1 MSIDQ
6 LAESGEIAV
15 TKTAPKIMRP
25 FASWF
30 VTIYFIAVAVYS
42 LIFAFLYDPYCL
54 PLYVQAGLAI
64 ASAVGVFMLKRWSLW
79 LSAISMPLILVVELS
94 AYSYSTTTSGFNPNP
109 NVLLMHLSYLII
121 MILAVFSALFLVD
134 KRREFK

>member
-6 LAESGEIAV
+6 LAESGDIAV

-30 VTIYFIAVAVYS
+30 VTVYFAAVAIYS
-42 LIFAFLYDPYCL
+42 LIFALLYDPYCL
-54 PLYVQAGLAI
+54 PLYVQAGLTI
-64 ASAVGVFMLKRWSLW
+64 ASAAGVFMLKRWSLW
-79 LSAISMPLILVVELS
+79 LSAISMPIVLVVEFS
-94 AYSYSTTTSGFNPNP
+94 AFSYSTATGGFNPNL
-109 NVLLMHLSYLII
+109 NMLLVHLSYLVIV
-121 MILAVFSALFLVD
+121 ILAILSALFLVD